1 MIRSVATTSTTSIW
15 AIMQNPKE
23 AEGANFTGKPPAGG
37 LSVELA
43 PRHPRGLR
51 LSNPV
56 MIASGTFGY
65 DGYGRGLTPEMDIS
79 RLGAIIPKTFT
90 RYSREGN
97 PEPRW
102 YPESFRVARDNQDPV
117 MLNAIGLTNPGIEE
131 GLKRLAPQWEEG
143 VSTVLLSMSGE
154 SVNQFGE
161 MAEMTIGVSGFEAIE
176 LNLSCP
182 NVEQGDLFSYSAHGA
197 FQAVDAVKR
206 HAEVPVLAK
215 LAPNVPDIV
224 PIARAAVEA
233 GADALTICNTIPAM
247 SIDLDSRRPTL
258 GNITGGLS
266 GPGLHP
272 VAVALV
278 YRAAQ
283 AVDVPIIGVGGIFS
297 ADEALEFILAGATA
311 VQIGSA
317 NLADL
322 WAPFKILEGMQSYL
336 GERGI
341 GDIKELIGTVKT

>member
-1 MIRSVATTSTTSIW
+1 MES
-15 AIMQNPKE
+15 E
-23 AEGANFTGKPPAGG
+23 GKPD

-43 PRHPRGLR
+43 PFHARGLP

-56 MIASGTFGY
+56 IIASGTFGY
-65 DGYGRGLTPEMDIS
+65 DGYGRGLTPDMDLS
-79 RLGAIIPKTFT
+79 QLGAVIPKTFT
-90 RYSREGN
+90 RQPREGN

-102 YPESFRVARDNQDPV
+102 YPDSFRVARETGDPV
-117 MLNAIGLTNPGIEE
+117 LLNAIGLTNPGIEA
-131 GLKRLAPQWEEG
+131 GLAELAPEWDAWDA
-143 VSTVLLSMSGE
+143 TVFLSMSAE
-154 SVNQFGE
+154 SVSQFSE
-161 MAEMTIGVSGFEAIE
+161 MAEMTRDVHGFEAIE

-182 NVEQGDLFSYSAHGA
+182 NVERGDLFSYTESGTYSAV
-197 FQAVDAVKR
+197 QAVKR
-206 HAEVPVLAK
+206 QSQVPVLAK

-224 PIARAAVEA
+224 PIAQAAVEA

-247 SIDLDSRRPTL
+247 TIDVESRRPVL

-283 AVDVPIIGVGGIFS
+283 AVNVPIIGVGGVFT
-297 ADEALEFILAGATA
+297 AEDALEFILAGATA
-311 VQIGSA
+311 VQVGSA
-317 NLADL
+317 SLADL
-322 WAPFKILEGMQSYL
+322 WAPFKILEGIQSYL

-341 GDIKELIGTVKT
+341 GDIKELIGRVET

>member
-1 MIRSVATTSTTSIW
+1 MRPLKKPLARKAMPNSRAT
-15 AIMQNPKE
+15 
-23 AEGANFTGKPPAGG
+23 EGAGSIREGTYSD

-43 PRHPRGLR
+43 PSHSRGLK
-51 LSNPV
+51 LANPV

-65 DGYGRGLTPEMDIS
+65 DGYGRGLTPEMDLS
-79 RLGAIIPKTFT
+79 LLGAVIPKTLT

-97 PEPRW
+97 QEPRW
-102 YPESFRVARDNQDPV
+102 YPESFRVARENREPV
-117 MLNAIGLTNPGIEE
+117 MLNAIGLTNPGIEA
-131 GLKRLAPQWEEG
+131 GLKDLAPEWDRWDA
-143 VSTVLLSMSGE
+143 TVVLSLSGE
-154 SVNQFGE
+154 SVEQFGD
-161 MAEMTIGVSGFEAIE
+161 MAAMTQGVPGFEAIE

-182 NVEQGDLFSYSAHGA
+182 NVEQGDLFSYSSKGT
-197 FQAVDAVKR
+197 FEAVGAVKNY
-206 HAEVPVLAK
+206 AEVPVLAK

-224 PIARAAVEA
+224 PIAKAAVEA
-233 GADALTICNTIPAM
+233 GADALTISNTIPAM
-247 SIDLDSRRPTL
+247 TIDVESRRPAL

-283 AVDVPIIGVGGIFS
+283 VINVPIIGVGGIFT
-297 ADEALEFILAGATA
+297 AEDALEFILAGATA
-311 VQIGSA
+311 VQVGSA

-341 GDIKELIGTVKT
+341 TDIKDLVGAVEA